1 MLISASIAIVI
12 SMLAIAAPLRTVP
25 ASPEEDLMPYRPLY
39 PALQS
44 CISDIGDDVS
54 SIPDERR
61 KILEDIASWIA
72 ERQAAGEAANMIFIC
87 THNSRR
93 SHMSQIWAQTF
104 AWMHGLDHVC
114 TYSGGTEATAFN
126 PRAVKA
132 LRDCGFRIT
141 VEREGDNPLY
151 HVAFSEHAN
160 PVSAF
165 SKPYGDDANPQDN
178 FSAIMTCSDADEAC
192 PVVLGAAARFA
203 TPYRDP
209 KESDGSEYEVETYA
223 ERGRQI
229 GAEMLYMIR
238 HAADLTR

>member
-1 MLISASIAIVI
+1 MSHRS
-12 SMLAIAAPLRTVP
+12 
-25 ASPEEDLMPYRPLY
+25 LY

-44 CISDIGDDVS
+44 CISAIEGNVS

-61 KILEDIASWIA
+61 IILENIASWIA
-72 ERQAAGEAANMIFIC
+72 ERRLAGEPADMVFIC

-93 SHMSQIWAQTF
+93 SHMAQIWAQTF
-104 AWMHGLDHVC
+104 AWEHGLDHVR
-114 TYSGGTEATAFN
+114 TYSGGTEATAFS
-126 PRAVKA
+126 PRAVEA
-132 LRDCGFRIT
+132 MRDCGFRIT

-151 HVAFSEHAN
+151 HVAFAKHAN

-165 SKPYGDDANPQDN
+165 SKTYVDDSNPQDN
-178 FSAIMTCSDADEAC
+178 FGAIMTCSDADEAC

-209 KESDGSEYEVETYA
+209 KESDGTGHEAETYA
-223 ERGRQI
+223 ERCRQI

-238 HAADLTR
+238 HTADMTR